1 MSDNLFSNYGKGF
14 DNMFSSGL
22 QAVNKKGENMYVGG
36 DNENIL
42 KIYLMVIIAGY
53 FIVKIIYP
61 LFYKMFPK
69 IEFNKE
75 IYNLSATVVLSVVA
89 FILTNFWKVNV
100 HWVFYLGM
108 ILGVNYPALYNRLLL
123 PIESGTL
130 SEQETQ
136 KLFGTMLYVKVIV
149 ILLFILYA
157 AIVSSQREVYLLY
170 LGGIVLLMMGAMYVS
185 YGKYKIELGLSF
197 ISWVLSLFYLFTPQT
212 TTISIFSQLF
222 FGMTIGTFV
231 GNMSY
236 LGPDYIFKADVNKQ
250 TDDNK
255 QTDVKNVNGNNN
267 VIDNLSFVTKI
278 NGIRWA
284 LIILIFFNLLLFVLY
299 FMK

>member
-14 DNMFSSGL
+14 DNMFSNGK
-22 QAVNKKGENMYVGG
+22 QVVNKKGESMYVGG

-61 LFYKMFPK
+61 LFYKMFSK

-75 IYNLSATVVLSVVA
+75 IYNLSATVVLSIVA
-89 FILTNFWKVNV
+89 FILTNFWKVSV

-108 ILGVNYPALYNRLLL
+108 ILGVNYPALYNRILV
-123 PIESGTL
+123 PTESGTL

-136 KLFGTMLYVKVIV
+136 RLFGTMLYVKVIV

-197 ISWVLSLFYLFTPQT
+197 ISWVLSLFYLFTSET
-212 TTISIFSQLF
+212 TTVSIISQLF

-236 LGPDYIFKADVNKQ
+236 LGPDYIFKSNVNNHMDV
-250 TDDNK
+250 NK
-255 QTDVKNVNGNNN
+255 QTDVKNGNNN
-267 VIDNLSFVTKI
+267 GMEDLSFVTTI

-284 LIILIFFNLLLFVLY
+284 LIILIFFNILLFVLY

>member
-75 IYNLSATVVLSVVA
+75 IYNLSATVVLSMVA

-170 LGGIVLLMMGAMYVS
+170 LGGIILLMIGAMYVS

-212 TTISIFSQLF
+212 TTVSIFSQLF

-236 LGPDYIFKADVNKQ
+236 LGPDYIFKADVNKH

-255 QTDVKNVNGNNN
+255 QTDVKNVNGNNG
-267 VIDNLSFVTKI
+267 IEDLSFVTTI

-284 LIILIFFNLLLFVLY
+284 LIILIFFNILLFVLY